1 LLSEKKTL
9 SGVKSKKIKL
19 KCIFQIGGYE
29 GAAKIA
35 ELLRSE
41 GVDAFDF
48 VLDEGLMATDKII
61 PGVSKPVAL

>member
-1 LLSEKKTL
+1 M
-9 SGVKSKKIKL
+9 
-19 KCIFQIGGYE
+19 IFQIGGFE

-35 ELLRSE
+35 ELLRGE